1 MIFHKNLLH
10 FCGVSV
16 NRVNSISFYL
26 IININIVISQ
36 IPSILIPQ
44 TRWADIRLSY
54 SRNIIPCFNIVIS
67 PMLIVIPVALQTTE
81 YTALSEKFRRAAIN
95 LVEDLNKLSYIG
107 GKERW
112 MLRPDE
118 VLEPT
123 KQYSDHFPV
132 NLASCSSTALK
143 MHDTDY
149 SATSTVQNFIQRAWV
164 GVQFIQV
171 HPTRDVLLFAIFCF
185 CRRAGWN

>member
-1 MIFHKNLLH
+1 
-10 FCGVSV
+10 
-16 NRVNSISFYL
+16 
-26 IININIVISQ
+26 
-36 IPSILIPQ
+36 
-44 TRWADIRLSY
+44 
-54 SRNIIPCFNIVIS
+54 
-67 PMLIVIPVALQTTE
+67 MLVAVQTTE

-123 KQYSDHFPV
+123 KTYSDHFPV

-164 GVQFIQV
+164 GVGFIQV
-171 HPTRDVLLFAIFCF
+171 YPRRIVLLCAVFFVLLPLD
-185 CRRAGWN
+185 

>member
-1 MIFHKNLLH
+1 
-10 FCGVSV
+10 
-16 NRVNSISFYL
+16 
-26 IININIVISQ
+26 
-36 IPSILIPQ
+36 
-44 TRWADIRLSY
+44 
-54 SRNIIPCFNIVIS
+54 
-67 PMLIVIPVALQTTE
+67 
-81 YTALSEKFRRAAIN
+81 
-95 LVEDLNKLSYIG
+95 
-107 GKERW
+107 

-123 KQYSDHFPV
+123 KTYSDHFPV

-171 HPTRDVLLFAIFCF
+171 HPPQIALLCAVVLFWLLEWIDLMMRLAVAFTGGSPGK
-185 CRRAGWN
+185 RAPSAQFGHHQ